1 MDLYQYL
8 MNKIGYDE
16 PIFSKDLLKEVELS
30 PDALRQSLKRLVDKG
45 KICRYDSNKGIYFIP
60 DPDSLFKKKT
70 LSVNKIIN
78 KRYLFNNNE
87 RIGYITGLS
96 FSNILNLTTQN
107 PATIELV
114 TEVEKRSV
122 RVVNYNKRKITL
134 RKPRV
139 DVNNDN
145 YKILQVLDLLTNFEK
160 VSVEPLSYA
169 TKNISNYLKDVNVT
183 KENLN
188 QYLRNYPNKTYRN
201 LMESELY
208 NELTQR
214 T

>member
-8 MNKIGYDE
+8 INKIGYDE

-45 KICRYDSNKGIYFIP
+45 EICRYDSNKGIYFIP
-60 DPDSLFKKKT
+60 DPDSLLKKKT

-96 FSNILNLTTQN
+96 FSNMLNLTTQN

-160 VSVEPLSYA
+160 LSVEPLSYA
-169 TKNISNYLKDVNVT
+169 TKNISNYLRDVNVT
-183 KENLN
+183 KGNLN

-208 NELTQR
+208 DELTQR